1 VAVAVEK
8 TTSSASS
15 VRAAPRGTKGNAM
28 KKKRKTLHAARNV
41 AFVAERT
48 LRSVR
53 EEPSTASL
61 REIPQVD
68 FSKVNGVR
76 SNPYLERIRKA
87 GGYTVAIDGRKP
99 YFVRVG
105 AGRPKSG
112 EKREPT
118 ATRSVR
124 LPATLW
130 NELRSRAK
138 THGTNV
144 NAEISAAIL
153 ATKKS
158 A

>member
-1 VAVAVEK
+1 
-8 TTSSASS
+8 
-15 VRAAPRGTKGNAM
+15 M
-28 KKKRKTLHAARNV
+28 KKKRKATRAALNV
-41 AFVAERT
+41 AFAAERT
-48 LRSVR
+48 LRGVR
-53 EEPSTASL
+53 DEPSTASL
-61 REIPQVD
+61 REIPEVD
-68 FSKVNGVR
+68 FSRVKGVR

-87 GGYTVAIDGRKP
+87 GGYTVAIDGRRP

-130 NELRSRAK
+130 DELRSRAK

-144 NAEISAAIL
+144 NAEIGAAIL

>member
-1 VAVAVEK
+1 
-8 TTSSASS
+8 
-15 VRAAPRGTKGNAM
+15 VRAAPRDTKGNAL
-28 KKKRKTLHAARNV
+28 KKKRKTTHALNV
-41 AFVAERT
+41 AFAAERT
-48 LRSVR
+48 LGRVR
-53 EEPSTASL
+53 DEPSTASL
-61 REIPQVD
+61 REIPEVD
-68 FSKVNGVR
+68 FSRVKGVR

-105 AGRPKSG
+105 AGRPKRG
-112 EKREPT
+112 EKRAPT

-130 NELRSRAK
+130 DELKSRAK

-153 ATKKS
+153 ATNKS